1 MHRPSFEPA
10 FFMTTKYTS
19 VRGLARGLQVLRA
32 LNAAE
37 DGRASA
43 QRLALETGL
52 HRTTVRRLL
61 ETLAEEG
68 YVRRSSSDDSF
79 RLTLGV
85 RGLSEGFTD
94 DELIATVA
102 PPVMGDLL
110 RRVVWPS
117 DLTTPDGDAMIIRE
131 TTHRF
136 SPLSF
141 HRAMVGRRLPMLLTA
156 AGRIYFASCPDSE
169 REDILELLRS
179 GSGGPEQ
186 QALARDAGFVANL
199 VRQTRADGF
208 GSNHGDWGDQKH
220 IGAVAV
226 PIASDTRVYGSL
238 NVVYL
243 QRAISSSEATRR
255 YLPELRRA
263 AQEIIDA
270 LAAQTG
276 ARTEAQSGA
285 HAKFEQA
292 PDVAPDVAPDA
303 APNAAPNAAP
313 SAHAN
318 ADAVARRR

>member
-1 MHRPSFEPA
+1 
-10 FFMTTKYTS
+10 MTTKYTS

-37 DGRASA
+37 DGRATA
-43 QRLALETGL
+43 QQIAVDTGL

-79 RLTLGV
+79 RLMLGV
-85 RGLSEGFTD
+85 RWLSDGFTD

-102 PPVMGDLL
+102 PPVMGKLL

-117 DLTTPDGDAMIIRE
+117 DLATPDGDAMMIRE

-156 AGRIYFASCPDSE
+156 AGRIYFASCPEAE
-169 REDILELLRS
+169 REDILEVLRS
-179 GSGGPEQ
+179 GSGGPQQ
-186 QALARDAGFVANL
+186 QALAHDAAFVRNL

-208 GSNHGDWGDQKH
+208 GSNHGDWEDQKH

-226 PIASDTRVYGSL
+226 AIASDTRVYGSL
-238 NVVYL
+238 NVIYL
-243 QRAISSSEATRR
+243 ERAISMSEATRR
-255 YLPELRRA
+255 YVPELQQA
-263 AQEIIDA
+263 AAEIIEA
-270 LAAQTG
+270 LAAQT
-276 ARTEAQSGA
+276 ACHEEASPSA
-285 HAKFEQA
+285 
-292 PDVAPDVAPDA
+292 DSD
-303 APNAAPNAAP
+303 NAAGSDV
-313 SAHAN
+313 SA
-318 ADAVARRR
+318 DER